1 MYKLREF
8 IEGINSSEKIYCTN
22 STERIYLSQS
32 IFTKMSLIWL
42 ILPTSVPYFLESMT
56 RFHYFALS
64 SLSML
69 VQDNLHTKN
78 SVEASHCQTS
88 SKTRRTVSKYLSDR
102 LRDLKVLNILKLF
115 TYVCSK
121 HAFLMKFSL
130 SWTFVFFWLLVCC
143 YAIAISKNWQNPIVS
158 KNVLLAI
165 SRKKGPRMELQLRM
179 LLSDLSDCS
188 IF

>member
-115 TYVCSK
+115 YIRMLK
-121 HAFLMKFSL
+121 HAFNEIFSEL
-130 SWTFVFFWLLVCC
+130 NLCFFLTF
-143 YAIAISKNWQNPIVS
+143 
-158 KNVLLAI
+158 
-165 SRKKGPRMELQLRM
+165 GM
-179 LLSDLSDCS
+179 LLGDCNIEKLTKS
-188 IF
+188 NCFQKCSFSHI